1 MAVIIEK
8 CPNCKTS
15 YVQTHIEWSG
25 VSGKNYVPGSGRVMW
40 YIHRCQNDT
49 CKSLVMIEKTD
60 DKLTY
65 LFPFGAFHLDTSAPI
80 SDSIRKDFE
89 EAGVCL
95 AAGCFKSS
103 LVMSRRA
110 LQRCLKEQD
119 CNQRNLVDAIDA
131 AIKNGILRKS
141 FHSLAEEIRQ
151 YGNLGAHPDD
161 DQLENV
167 NQEAASQVLEFTRL
181 LIHEFYEIPA
191 AAAQLKANRN
201 KTA

>member
-1 MAVIIEK
+1 MIIER
-8 CPNCKTS
+8 CPNCKAS
-15 YVQTHIEWSG
+15 HVQTHNAWSG
-25 VSGKNYVPGSGRVMW
+25 LSGRNVLPGNGRVMW
-40 YIHRCQNDT
+40 HIHQCQNDK
-49 CKSLVMIEKTD
+49 CNKLILIEKID
-60 DKLTY
+60 DKVTH
-65 LFPFGAFHLDTSAPI
+65 LFPYGEFKLNAITPI
-80 SDSIRKDFE
+80 SKLIRDDFE

-95 AAGCFKSS
+95 SAGCFKAS

-141 FHSLAEEIRQ
+141 FHDLAEEIRQ

-167 NQEAASQVLEFTRL
+167 NREAASQVLEFTKL

-191 AAAQLKANRN
+191 TAARLKANRE
-201 KTA
+201 KMT